1 MQGSSICVWGLG
13 LCVSTKMIRETAVGC
28 NLWGLGCR
36 MWGLGMCEYTKLTR
50 EAVVGCRV

>member
-36 MWGLGMCEYTKLTR
+36 MWGLGMCVYTKLTR